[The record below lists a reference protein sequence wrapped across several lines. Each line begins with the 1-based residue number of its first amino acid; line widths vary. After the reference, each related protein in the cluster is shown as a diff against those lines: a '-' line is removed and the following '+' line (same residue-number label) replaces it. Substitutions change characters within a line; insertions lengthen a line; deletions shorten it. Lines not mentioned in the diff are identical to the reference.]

1 MEEFGY
7 RKRVNAIIRDH
18 LAFLYGESRAGEIAD
33 ALATLVAH
41 AREKISPRWP
51 ADARPTQRDAILITY
66 GDQVR
71 ADNEP
76 PLRTLGNFLAA
87 RASGTVSAVHILP
100 FYPSSSDDGFSV
112 MDYFAVDPA
121 LGTWEDVAALGGRF
135 DLMFDA
141 VFNHASAEGVWF
153 QNFLAQKPGW
163 ETAFVTVEGNPDLSL
178 VVRPRALPLLT
189 EFQTNAGR
197 RRVWTTFSADQVDIN
212 FADPRMMLRV
222 LEALLFYVERGARYI
237 RLDAIAFLWKEPG
250 TTSIHLPQTHAAI
263 QLMRAALDE
272 VAPAVQLITETN
284 VPHQDNVSYFGDGL
298 NEAQMVYNFALPPLV
313 FHSLRTGDATAL
325 QRWARTLT
333 LTLPGRRVTFFNFLA
348 SHDGIGLNPARGLLA
363 PEEIDALVETAVAH
377 GGFVSYKA
385 LPDGSKAPYELN
397 VNYFDALSNP
407 AADEPMETQVAR
419 FLAAHAIMLALRG
432 VPGIYFHSLFGS
444 RGDRA
449 GADASGIPR
458 RINREKLRA
467 EALGAELD
475 EPGSRRAS
483 VFAGLRAMLAA
494 RAAHEA
500 FDPHGEQEVLESL
513 REIVAVRRGEDVLC
527 LTNVSAREVTCALPE
542 GKWRPIYGEGEISAG
557 TIALAPYGVVWLR
570 NRGSDS

>member
-1 MEEFGY
+1 M
-7 RKRVNAIIRDH
+7 NAIIRDH
-18 LAFLYGESRAGEIAD
+18 LAFLYGESRADEVAD
-33 ALATLVAH
+33 ALAALLAR
-41 AREKISPRWP
+41 AREKNAPRWP
-51 ADARPTQRDAILITY
+51 ADARPTQRDAILIAY

-71 ADNEP
+71 AEGEP

-87 RASGTVSAVHILP
+87 RAADAISAVHILP

-121 LGTWEDVAALGGRF
+121 LGAWEDVAALGGRF

-153 QNFLAQKPGW
+153 KNFVAQKPGW
-163 ETAFVTVEGNPDLSL
+163 ETAFVTVEGDPDLSA

-189 EFQTNAGR
+189 EFQTSAGR
-197 RRVWTTFSADQVDIN
+197 RHVWTTFSADQVDIN

-284 VPHQDNVSYFGDGL
+284 VPHQDNVSYFGDGT

-313 FHSLRTGDATAL
+313 FHTLRTGDATAL
-325 QRWARTLT
+325 SRWARTLV
-333 LTLPGRRVTFFNFLA
+333 LPNSRVTFFNFLA

-363 PEEIDALVETAVAH
+363 PVEIDALVETAVAH

-385 LPDGSKAPYELN
+385 LSDGSKSPYELN

-407 AADEPMETQVAR
+407 AADEPAETQVAR

-449 GADASGIPR
+449 GAEASGIPR

-467 EALGAELD
+467 DALGAELD
-475 EPGSRRAS
+475 EPGSRRAR

-500 FDPHGEQEVLESL
+500 FDPHGEQEVLESP
-513 REIVAVRRGEDVLC
+513 REIFAIRRGKDVLC
-527 LTNVSAREVTCALPE
+527 LTNVSAHETTLALPE
-542 GKWRPIYGEGEISAG
+542 GEWTPICGGGEVSAG
-557 TIALAPYGVVWLR
+557 AIALAPYGVAWLR

>member
-1 MEEFGY
+1 
-7 RKRVNAIIRDH
+7 VNAIIRDH
-18 LAFLYGESRAGEIAD
+18 LAFLYGESRAGDVAD
-33 ALATLVAH
+33 ALAALLAH
-41 AREKISPRWP
+41 AREKISARWP
-51 ADARPTQRDAILITY
+51 VDSRPTQRDAILITY

-71 ADNEP
+71 AEGEP
-76 PLRTLGNFLAA
+76 PLRALADFLAA
-87 RASGTVSAVHILP
+87 RAADAISAVHILP

-112 MDYFAVDPA
+112 TDYFAVDPA
-121 LGTWEDVAALGGRF
+121 LGSWNDVAALGGRF

-141 VFNHASAEGVWF
+141 VFNHASAQGVWF
-153 QNFLAQKPGW
+153 KNFLAQKPGW
-163 ETAFVTVEGNPDLSL
+163 ETAFVAVEGDRDLSA

-189 EFQTNAGR
+189 EFETAAGR
-197 RRVWTTFSADQVDIN
+197 KRVWTTFSADQVDLN
-212 FADPRMMLRV
+212 FADPRMLLRV
-222 LEALLFYVERGARYI
+222 LEALLFYVEHGARYV

-284 VPHQDNVSYFGDGL
+284 VPHQDNISYFGDGE

-313 FHSLRTGDATAL
+313 FHTLRTGDATAL
-325 QRWARTLT
+325 QHWARTLS
-333 LTLPGRRVTFFNFLA
+333 LPSPRVTFFNFLA

-363 PEEIDALVETAVAH
+363 PEEIDALVETAIAH
-377 GGFVSYKA
+377 GGFVSWKA

-397 VNYFDALSNP
+397 VNYFDALSAP
-407 AADEPMETQVAR
+407 AADEPLETQVAR

-458 RINREKLRA
+458 RINREKLCA
-467 EALGAELD
+467 DALNAELD
-475 EPGSRRAS
+475 APDGRRAR
-483 VFAGLRAMLAA
+483 VFAGLRAMLRA

-500 FDPHGEQEVLESL
+500 FDPFGAQEILDAP
-513 REIVAVRRGEDVLC
+513 REIVAIRRGEAGEALC
-527 LTNVSAREVTCALPE
+527 LTNVSPREVTFDLPAGEWAPICGGCAMAGGAARLPAH
-542 GKWRPIYGEGEISAG
+542 GYA
-557 TIALAPYGVVWLR
+557 WLSS
-570 NRGSDS
+570 RGSGS

>member
-1 MEEFGY
+1 VEKIGY

-18 LAFLYGESRAGEIAD
+18 LAFLYGESRADEVAA
-33 ALATLVAH
+33 ALATLLAH
-41 AREKISPRWP
+41 HREKISPRWP

-71 ADNEP
+71 AEGEE
-76 PLRTLGNFLAA
+76 PLRTLGTFLAA
-87 RASGTVSAVHILP
+87 RAADAISAVHILP

-112 MDYFAVDPA
+112 MDYFAVDPV
-121 LGTWEDVAALGGRF
+121 LGTWEDVAALGARF

-153 QNFLAQKPGW
+153 KNFLAQKPGW

-189 EFQTNAGR
+189 EFQTSVGR
-197 RRVWTTFSADQVDIN
+197 QRVWTTFSGDQVDIN

-250 TTSIHLPQTHAAI
+250 TKSIHLPQTHAAI

-284 VPHQDNVSYFGDGL
+284 VPHQDNVSYFGDGT

-313 FHSLRTGDATAL
+313 FHALRTGDATAL
-325 QRWARTLT
+325 SRWARTLT
-333 LTLPGRRVTFFNFLA
+333 LPSRRVTFFNFLA
-348 SHDGIGLNPARGLLA
+348 SHDGIGLNPARGLLTSQ
-363 PEEIDALVETAVAH
+363 EIDALVETAVAH

-407 AADEPMETQVAR
+407 SADEPMETQIAR

-432 VPGIYFHSLFGS
+432 VSGIYFHSLFGS

-467 EALGAELD
+467 DTLAAELD
-475 EPGSRRAS
+475 EPGNRRAC
-483 VFAGLRAMLAA
+483 VFAGMRSMLAE

-500 FDPHGEQEVLESL
+500 FDPHGEQEILESP
-513 REIVAVRRGEDVLC
+513 REIFAIRRGEDVLC
-527 LTNVSAREVTCALPE
+527 LTNVSARDVTCDLP
-542 GKWRPIYGEGEISAG
+542 PGEWEMICGAGDVSAG
-557 TIALAPYGVVWLR
+557 TIALAPYGVAWLK
-570 NRGSDS
+570 NRGSGS